1 MATLFGFGS
10 AFDGWRVVVHVLMLH
25 VLVLHVC
32 TAHEVRQSLSVTY
45 IVLHLTTQSTI
56 TKMECSKMTF
66 WVLFKPS
73 AADPVMFLLQAR
85 ILPILA
91 SIISHANS
99 NSSILVEGALD
110 VLVSLVKAASPEQA
124 QQMHSTVG
132 PHIQTLMLQHQDA
145 GILQS
150 CCQYLK

>member
-1 MATLFGFGS
+1 
-10 AFDGWRVVVHVLMLH
+10 MLH
-25 VLVLHVC
+25 VVQQMQYGCHCSQSVLH
-32 TAHEVRQSLSVTY
+32 SLTNEDIVTR
-45 IVLHLTTQSTI
+45 
-56 TKMECSKMTF
+56 TKYSKRILDSCPNQ
-66 WVLFKPS
+66 VQLSLCCP
-73 AADPVMFLLQAR
+73 LQAR

-110 VLVSLVKAASPEQA
+110 VLVSLVKAASPEQV
-124 QQMHSTVG
+124 QQMHSIVG

-150 CCQYLK
+150 CCQYIK